1 MSVTDKISEV
11 PLVDSLTTK
20 EKQPLLNSL
29 KVGSNQGGALEKGS
43 WDTARRL
50 FKPLHTH
57 SRTGTL
63 KSSSV
68 LNQ

>member
-20 EKQPLLNSL
+20 EKQPLLKSL

-43 WDTARRL
+43 WDTAHPL
-50 FKPLHTH
+50 FKPVHTH